1 MKGFFQ
7 EFKKFI
13 TRGNVIDLAV
23 GVIVGTAFTSIV
35 NSLVKDVVMPAV
47 SILLGGLSF
56 KDLKYV
62 ITPATETTAESAIL
76 YGNFIQSI
84 VSFLIISFVV
94 FLMVKFINSVHKKKE
109 VAKPAPVTPADVLLL
124 QEIRDLLK
132 EQNKNN

>member
-1 MKGFFQ
+1 MRKFLE

-23 GVIVGTAFTSIV
+23 GVIIGTAFTSIV

-47 SILLGGLSF
+47 GILLGGQSF
-56 KDLKYV
+56 KNLKYV

-84 VSFLIISFVV
+84 VSFLVVAFVV
-94 FLMVKFINSVHKKKE
+94 FLMVKFINKIYKKKE
-109 VAKPAPVTPADVLLL
+109 VAKPAPVTPADVVLL

-132 EQNKNN
+132 EQAK

>member
-84 VSFLIISFVV
+84 VSFLIVSFVV

-109 VAKPAPVTPADVLLL
+109 VTKPAPVTPADVLLL

-132 EQNKNN
+132 EQNQ

>member
-1 MKGFFQ
+1 MRKFLE

-23 GVIVGTAFTSIV
+23 GVIIGTAFTSIV

-47 SILLGGLSF
+47 GILLGGQSF

-84 VSFLIISFVV
+84 VSFLVVAFVV
-94 FLMVKFINSVHKKKE
+94 FLMVKFINKIYKKKE
-109 VAKPAPVTPADVLLL
+109 VAKPAPVTPADVVLL

-132 EQNKNN
+132 EQAK

>member
-84 VSFLIISFVV
+84 VSFLIVSFVV

-109 VAKPAPVTPADVLLL
+109 VAAPAPVTPADVLLL

-132 EQNKNN
+132 EQNQ